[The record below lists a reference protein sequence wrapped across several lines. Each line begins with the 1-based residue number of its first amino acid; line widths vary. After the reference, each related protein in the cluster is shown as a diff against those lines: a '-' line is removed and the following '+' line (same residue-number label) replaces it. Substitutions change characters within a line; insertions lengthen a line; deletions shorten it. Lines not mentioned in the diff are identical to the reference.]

1 MRTPDHIMY
10 NTVDQQ
16 YQKKS
21 TPSRHMAHESLRRDE
36 REGVAFDDREK
47 YDLLEAREAA
57 EAAKPFMDV
66 AVALHTVDDEVKGGG
81 TGELTSEN
89 KILIEYAEQRARLA
103 AEKGEARE
111 MSDAE
116 QKILNVYEA
125 EAEAAKVKLEL
136 GEIWDAMGPEDVLA
150 AEIEADD
157 RFNQA
162 KTREERG
169 RWKDMSLKLEKYR
182 HFLESGQDDQ
192 YKEFSTDTEHA
203 SYVLQRM
210 DAETGE
216 TTELGGEPL
225 DDKKL
230 MIQAKNLRSEAD
242 MLRFVGS
249 HMKLENDK
257 KMIAGINVR
266 S

>member
-10 NTVDQQ
+10 NTVDEQ

-21 TPSRHMAHESLRRDE
+21 MPSRHMAHESLRRDE

-57 EAAKPFMDV
+57 EAAKPFMDI
-66 AVALHTVDDEVKGGG
+66 AVALHDVDDEIHG
-81 TGELTSEN
+81 TGELTHEN
-89 KILIEYAEQRARLA
+89 KTLIEYAEQRARLA
-103 AEKGEARE
+103 AKKGEARE
-111 MSDAE
+111 LSDAE

-125 EAEAAKVKLEL
+125 EAEAAKVKLGL
-136 GEIWDAMGPEDVLA
+136 GEIWDAMGPKDVLA

-169 RWKDMSLKLEKYR
+169 KWKDMSLKLEKYR
-182 HFLESGQDDQ
+182 RFLESGQDDQ

-249 HMKLENDK
+249 HMKLEELK
-257 KMIAGINVR
+257 RQHAGIKTR